1 LGQAFASF
9 WKNYVNFSGRARRA
23 EYWKAVLGLV
33 LCVIPLAIADVVAFP
48 ELVIETG
55 LGLFTTLFVLAI
67 FLPTVSLT
75 VRRLH
80 DSSKSGWWYLI
91 TFVPFVGNLILFIFT
106 VLDSTAGTNKWGPS
120 PKQAFNAGSSGIQ
133 TTTTTSGTFF
143 KVTEEIDPDL

>member
-33 LCVIPLAIADVVAFP
+33 LCGIPLAIADAVAFP
-48 ELVIETG
+48 DVVMETG
-55 LGLFTTLFVLAI
+55 LGLFSGLFVLAI
-67 FLPTVSLT
+67 FLPTLSLT

-80 DSSKSGWWYLI
+80 DSSKSGWWYLV
-91 TFVPFVGNLILFIFT
+91 TFVPFIGSLILFIFT
-106 VLDSTAGTNKWGPS
+106 VLDSTSGTNKWGPS
-120 PKQAFNAGSSGIQ
+120 PKQGLSSAPGETQ
-133 TTTTTSGTFF
+133 TTTTTGTFF